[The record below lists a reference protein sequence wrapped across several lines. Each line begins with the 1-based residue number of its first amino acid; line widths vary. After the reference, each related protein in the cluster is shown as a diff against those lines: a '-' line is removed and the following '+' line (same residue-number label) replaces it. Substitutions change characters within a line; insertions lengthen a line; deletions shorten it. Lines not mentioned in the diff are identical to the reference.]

1 MILEP
6 VTHIKQNITLTMKPA
21 RATSLGKD
29 NKITFILDSSLI
41 ETNYVYCVLLAMG
54 AVRET

>member
-21 RATSLGKD
+21 RATNLGKD

-41 ETNYVYCVLLAMG
+41 ETNYIVFC
-54 AVRET
+54 